1 MSSPKMYSES
11 EMQAAIASATAT
23 ASAAAANA
31 ERAAIALAVR
41 NIPYIDVARTLC
53 WWAMKKGGHP
63 PLQQFIDEEK
73 AAAAAAE
80 EERQKWKPHPCTG
93 YQQATLSAG
102 SYYVGDICYVL
113 DDEELADYTDGFYSN
128 GAHVFGTFGTAHGD
142 GFFSDNKGHGYG
154 VDAGNISIVPL
165 AMIDEKHKKSLGL
178 GHVFTFANEF
188 QFGCDE
194 DFRFWIKDPGNP
206 DNCIEI
212 PTDGHD
218 EDEDEEDEG
227 EDSE

>member
-1 MSSPKMYSES
+1 MYSES
-11 EMQAAIASATAT
+11 EMQALIASATAA
-23 ASAAAANA
+23 ASAAATNA

-41 NIPYIDVARTLC
+41 KIPFIDIARTLC
-53 WWAMKKGGHP
+53 SWAMEHGGRP
-63 PLQQFIDEEK
+63 PLQQFIDAEK
-73 AAAAAAE
+73 AAQHE
-80 EERQKWKPHPCTG
+80 REERRGKWKPHPCTG
-93 YQQATLSAG
+93 YQQATLPAG

-113 DDEELADYTDGFYSN
+113 DDDEIVTDADGFYTDG
-128 GAHVFGTFGTAHGD
+128 AHMFGTFLTAHGD

-165 AMIDEKHKKSLGL
+165 EMIDEEHKKSLDL

-194 DFRFWIKDPGNP
+194 DHCFWIKDPGNP
-206 DNCIEI
+206 DNCITI
-212 PTDGHD
+212 HTNGDD
-218 EDEDEEDEG
+218 EGDEEDEG